1 MYFANPWG
9 LLGLL
14 AVPAI
19 LAIHFFHR
27 RYPPLV
33 IAGAHLWGIET
44 EVQTMGRRWDRLPLS
59 ASLFLELLAA
69 IFLSLLL
76 SQPRLGI
83 LGNATHLVVVLD
95 DSASMQAAAPNGKS
109 FRDLAFEKLRER
121 TADLPGGSRVT
132 VILSGPL
139 PQTLAGPA
147 VPWAVAESR
156 LADWQPS
163 LPQHRFGP
171 AWDRAAQFAD
181 KSGEMLFLTDHL
193 PPESADIPGP
203 LEVVAVGEA
212 LRNVAI
218 TTAEWTLDPSTNAS
232 RAYLRIANFSGA
244 TTLVDVEGRAK
255 QREVFHRSVR
265 VPAGGEE
272 PLEVDIP
279 KGTGLLTVK
288 ISAPADGLKLDNTV
302 TLIEPQPRQVKVSVE
317 LPEESPAL
325 KVVREGLSILPAV
338 KIVPPAE
345 SDLKIATAN
354 PLPGSERDL
363 WWFGIGPIDRS
374 EAAREKAIDVRG
386 PYILERR
393 HPLVRGLMPG
403 TLIWGG
409 VQATPDMITPL
420 ISCDRTALLAQL
432 EGTFTTGFLLNIDF
446 ERSQLQDSEDWPIL
460 LSNLVELRR
469 DDLPGLH
476 QWNYRLNE
484 TIEFRARRVRPE
496 TSARGICCW
505 SETARPGRW
514 CGGRKTAWKS
524 NPSTGPGF
532 MNSKPARRCWTGSR

>member
-69 IFLSLLL
+69 ILLSLLL

-83 LGNATHLVVVLD
+83 LGTATHLVVVLD
-95 DSASMQAAAPNGKS
+95 DSASMQAASPNGKS
-109 FRDLAFEKLRER
+109 FRDLAVEELRKRAGE
-121 TADLPGGSRVT
+121 LPGGSRVT

-147 VPWAVAESR
+147 VPWAMAESR

-163 LPQHRFGP
+163 LPKHRFGP

-193 PPESADIPGP
+193 PAETDDVPGP
-203 LEVVAVGEA
+203 MEVIAVGEA

-218 TTAEWTLDPSTNAS
+218 TTAEWTIDPSTNAG
-232 RAYLRIANFSGA
+232 RVYLRIANFSGA
-244 TTLVDVEGRAK
+244 TTAVDVEGRAK
-255 QREVFHRSVR
+255 KQEVFHRMVR

-272 PLEVDIP
+272 PLQVDIP
-279 KGTGLLTVK
+279 KGAGLLTVE
-288 ISAPADGLKLDNTV
+288 ISAPADGLKLDNTI
-302 TLIEPQPRQVKVSVE
+302 TLIEPGPRPVKVSVE
-317 LPEESPAL
+317 LPEDSPAR
-325 KVVREGLSILPAV
+325 KVVQEGLSILPGV
-338 KIVPPAE
+338 EIVPP
-345 SDLKIATAN
+345 DLANVQIAAAK
-354 PLPGSERDL
+354 PLPESKRDL

-374 EAAREKAIDVRG
+374 EAAKDKAIDVRG

-409 VQATPDMITPL
+409 VQPMPEMITPL

-446 ERSQLQDSEDWPIL
+446 ARSQLQESEDWPIL
-460 LSNLVELRR
+460 LSNLIELRR

-484 TIEFRARRVRPE
+484 TVRFRARRVP
-496 TSARGICCW
+496 TKPAGRGICR
-505 SETARPGRW
+505 SSGRTRPGRW
-514 CGGRKTAWKS
+514 CAGQMMSSRST
-524 NPSTGPGF
+524 PSTKPVS
-532 MNSKPARRCWTGSR
+532 MN